1 MVMNGENA
9 GSADGTGTGAG
20 SGAGAGPG
28 AGSGNGLGDG
38 FVDGGAPG
46 RQTPGPAASGRAA
59 SDPAAPG
66 RPASA
71 RTVSARTVAARAVSA
86 RAVSARAREGSSA
99 PVGLRERKK
108 QLTYQAVSDA
118 AIALFL
124 ERGFDKVSVAEVAA
138 AADISK
144 PTLFRYFPAKEDL
157 VLHRFADHEDE
168 SARVVA
174 ARPAG
179 ESPLDALHRHFLDG
193 LDRRDPVTGLCDAPE
208 VLAFMRLLYGTPA
221 LVARMYA
228 YQGRSEAAL
237 ADALGGGLP
246 ARLAAGQIVAVL
258 RILALDN
265 WRRIDAGESA
275 DAVRVGAARAADAA
289 FAQLRTGLDAA
300 ARTDPDAATDG

>member
-46 RQTPGPAASGRAA
+46 RQTPGPAASGRTV

-66 RPASA
+66 RPASV
-71 RTVSARTVAARAVSA
+71 RTVSARAVAARAVSA

-300 ARTDPDAATDG
+300 ARTDPDATTDG